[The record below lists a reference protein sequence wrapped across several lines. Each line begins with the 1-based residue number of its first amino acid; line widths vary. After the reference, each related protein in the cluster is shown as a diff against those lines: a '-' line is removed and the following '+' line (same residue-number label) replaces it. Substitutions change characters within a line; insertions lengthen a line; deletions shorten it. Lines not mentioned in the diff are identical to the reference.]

1 MPNAAKP
8 IIDMRNVSK
17 TYTVGGE
24 EVRALHRATLT
35 IREGEFVAIVGP
47 SGSGKSTLMSIMDAW
62 TWRTAGNTCWTGRR

>member
-35 IREGEFVAIVGP
+35 IREGGVCRHRRAQRFGQVHADEHYGMPGRGGQRGIP
-47 SGSGKSTLMSIMDAW
+47 
-62 TWRTAGNTCWTGRR
+62 AGRA